1 MLSTETKVARLEA
14 AFAKE
19 HDYVFD
25 EGDKVKSSHGQHIEG
40 ALAFV
45 TEDPPSSARE
55 GQLCFV
61 PTTST
66 LSVWVGT
73 PTEGAWE
80 AVGGGA

>member
-1 MLSTETKVARLEA
+1 MANDTMRIRRLEE

-25 EGDKVKSSHGQHIEG
+25 EGDKPTKTHGEHLVG

-45 TEDPPSSARE
+45 TESPPASARE

-61 PTTST
+61 PSTST
-66 LSVWVGT
+66 LSVWVGDAT
-73 PTEGAWE
+73 TGDWE